1 MPKVTYV
8 YGPDGQLQS
17 ELDYRSR
24 QGLIKEHCQAEKTI
38 RKAAGGSDASVH
50 RYQEV
55 FWNSVREKKNVT
67 FAELVQKV
75 YEHAKLEPVFLQAED
90 AAEATAGQEQVLA
103 RIQNAMGDLGNVRRT
118 LRVRKPTARGTE
130 YAAARAVG
138 RDAGSG
144 TTA

>member
-1 MPKVTYV
+1 MK
-8 YGPDGQLQS
+8 
-17 ELDYRSR
+17 
-24 QGLIKEHCQAEKTI
+24 K
-38 RKAAGGSDASVH
+38 KAAEALRG
-50 RYQEV
+50 
-55 FWNSVREKKNVT
+55 
-67 FAELVQKV
+67 AELVQKV

-103 RIQNAMGDLGNVRRT
+103 RIQNAMGDLENVRRT

>member
-1 MPKVTYV
+1 MKAVLS
-8 YGPDGQLQS
+8 GRDMAKGQ
-17 ELDYRSR
+17 
-24 QGLIKEHCQAEKTI
+24 QGRLYAMKK
-38 RKAAGGSDASVH
+38 KAAEALRG
-50 RYQEV
+50 
-55 FWNSVREKKNVT
+55 
-67 FAELVQKV
+67 AELVQKV

-103 RIQNAMGDLGNVRRT
+103 RIQNAMGDLENVRRT

-130 YAAARAVG
+130 YAAARAAG